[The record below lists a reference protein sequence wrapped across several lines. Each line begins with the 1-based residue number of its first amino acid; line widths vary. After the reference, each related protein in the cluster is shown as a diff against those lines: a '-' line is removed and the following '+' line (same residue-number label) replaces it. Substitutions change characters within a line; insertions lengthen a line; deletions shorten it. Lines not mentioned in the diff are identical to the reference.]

1 MKKKVV
7 RLNENDIEILVKKII
22 REDDE
27 ILATDDEDYPVVT
40 FNTMISKL
48 SKAITNQD
56 WSLVGDVMAD
66 LQSYD
71 VKLANKSSMS
81 DTDRLNWFG
90 GR

>member
-1 MKKKVV
+1 MKKKVI
-7 RLNENDIEILVKKII
+7 RLNENDIERLVKKII

-27 ILATDDEDYPVVT
+27 GIEKDSDYPVVT

-48 SKAITNQD
+48 AKAITNQD
-56 WSLVGDVMAD
+56 WSLVGGVMAD

>member
-1 MKKKVV
+1 MKW
-7 RLNENDIEILVKKII
+7 
-22 REDDE
+22 
-27 ILATDDEDYPVVT
+27 PVYGMT
-40 FNTMISKL
+40 SL
-48 SKAITNQD
+48 SLMHKN
-56 WSLVGDVMAD
+56 LVGDVMAD